1 MKKIIFIFLVLM
13 IAIGTITAQSD
24 DDLFGSDDD
33 FFGDDDFLIEEVAD
47 VSAKTDLSK
56 GMLFDNGSVKIGG
69 SLSASASFS
78 TTVYQKDNTDFAE
91 NLKAT
96 TLSPSLGSSI
106 TIDARPNQ
114 DLRLFSR
121 FNFGYPFVTR
131 AASTAIS
138 TATTTARKISE
149 DKTIYNTNVTTNV
162 ETKITDWIQLK
173 EMFTDF
179 NTGDYVSFRFGVHT
193 VTWGAGLF
201 YSPVSDMINTS
212 SIDPEHR
219 DEQVDGSL
227 NLRTLINIPGTMNNL
242 WFYVIPDQGT
252 WQARDTAL
260 AVKGEFLFGGWELG
274 AGAFYKYNTAP
285 RAMLTASGSIQKWG
299 LFGEAVYQYGSDRE
313 WIEKQ
318 SFDDKK
324 SVFKATAGF
333 MRSWSDPNITL
344 LAQYY
349 YDGNDFD
356 ASEYT
361 DIMFYF
367 QNMQLISEYGT
378 QGHNLA
384 VSVGFSKFFGCDDL
398 SFSLLGITNFT
409 KPKVIDLTTS
419 KNKFIL
425 SMLDADTQNA
435 VVEGINSVKNSPRT
449 ILSATLN
456 YSFNQNAS
464 MGFGPYVTL
473 SSWKKPPVVAV
484 KLNFSLGGGK
494 F

>member
-1 MKKIIFIFLVLM
+1 MKKTFVLLIVLLFTVGFLFS
-13 IAIGTITAQSD
+13 QSD

-33 FFGDDDFLIEEVAD
+33 FFGDDDFLIEEVED

-56 GMLFDNGSVKIGG
+56 GVLFDNGSVKIGG
-69 SLSASASFS
+69 SLSASASIS
-78 TTVYQKDNTDFAE
+78 TVVYQEDTEFLD
-91 NLKAT
+91 NLKAS
-96 TLSPSLGSSI
+96 TLTPSLGSSI

-121 FNFGYPFVTR
+121 FNMNYPFSGSVV
-131 AASTAIS
+131 
-138 TATTTARKISE
+138 
-149 DKTIYNTNVTTNV
+149 NV
-162 ETKITDWIQLK
+162 K

-179 NTGDYVSFRFGVHT
+179 NVGDYTSFRFGLHT
-193 VTWGAGLF
+193 VTWGTGLF

-242 WFYVIPDQGT
+242 WFYVIPDKGT

-260 AVKGEFLFGGWELG
+260 ALKGEFVAGGWELG

-285 RAMLTASGSIQKWG
+285 RAMLTASGSIKKWA

-313 WIEKQ
+313 WLEKQ

-333 MRSWSDPNITL
+333 MRSWDDPKISL

-356 ASEYT
+356 ASDLDDIFFYLDKEHPKNEDLIFEYA
-361 DIMFYF
+361 
-367 QNMQLISEYGT
+367 T
-378 QGHNLA
+378 QGHNLGI
-384 VSVGFSKFFGCDDL
+384 SVGLNELFGCKDLSLSFLGLTNFSKPDFIDFNSPKTVAEL
-398 SFSLLGITNFT
+398 YAKASTMTEEEQLELL
-409 KPKVIDLTTS
+409 
-419 KNKFIL
+419 
-425 SMLDADTQNA
+425 DTLKEA
-435 VVEGINSVKNSPRT
+435 YKYKMIIENSPRT
-449 ILSATLN
+449 ILSLTLN
-456 YSFNQNAS
+456 YSFNKNAS

-473 SSWKKPPVVAV
+473 VKWDKPPIVAV
-484 KLNFSLGGGK
+484 KVNFTLGGGK

>member
-1 MKKIIFIFLVLM
+1 MKKTFLFILVLLFT
-13 IAIGTITAQSD
+13 IGTITAQSD

-33 FFGDDDFLIEEVAD
+33 FFGDDDFLIEEVED

-56 GMLFDNGSVKIGG
+56 GILFDNGSVKIGG
-69 SLSASASFS
+69 SLSASASLS
-78 TTVYQKDNTDFAE
+78 TVVYKEDTEFIDNLE
-91 NLKAT
+91 AT
-96 TLSPSLGSSI
+96 TLTPSLGSSI

-121 FNFGYPFVTR
+121 FNMNYPF
-131 AASTAIS
+131 SG
-138 TATTTARKISE
+138 
-149 DKTIYNTNVTTNV
+149 NVLQV
-162 ETKITDWIQLK
+162 K

-179 NTGDYVSFRFGVHT
+179 NAGDYTSFRFGLHT
-193 VTWGAGLF
+193 VTWGTGLF

-227 NLRTLINIPGTMNNL
+227 NLRALINIPGTMNNL
-242 WFYVIPDQGT
+242 WFYVIPDKGT

-260 AVKGEFLFGGWELG
+260 AIKGEFVTGGWELG

-285 RAMLTASGSIQKWG
+285 RAMLTASGSIKKWA

-313 WIEKQ
+313 WIENQ

-333 MRSWSDPNITL
+333 MRNWSDPNISL

-367 QNMQLISEYGT
+367 QNMQFISEYGT
-378 QGHNLA
+378 KGHNLA
-384 VSVGFSKFFGCDDL
+384 VSVGFSKLFGCDDL
-398 SFSLLGITNFT
+398 SLSLLGITNFT
-409 KPKVIDLTTS
+409 KPKVIDLTTP
-419 KNKFIL
+419 KNAFIL
-425 SMLDADTQNA
+425 SMLDADTKNA
-435 VVEGINSVKNSPRT
+435 VIEGINSVKNSPRT

-456 YSFNQNAS
+456 YSFNDNAS

-473 SSWKKPPVVAV
+473 SDWKKPPIVAV
-484 KLNFSLGGGK
+484 KLNFTLGGGK

>member
-1 MKKIIFIFLVLM
+1 MKKTFLFILVLLFT
-13 IAIGTITAQSD
+13 IGTITAQSD

-33 FFGDDDFLIEEVAD
+33 FFGDDDFLIEEVED
-47 VSAKTDLSK
+47 VSAKTNLSK
-56 GMLFDNGSVKIGG
+56 GILFDNGSVKIGG
-69 SLSASASFS
+69 SLSASASLS
-78 TTVYQKDNTDFAE
+78 TVVYKEDTEFIDNLE
-91 NLKAT
+91 AT
-96 TLSPSLGSSI
+96 TLTPSLGSSI

-121 FNFGYPFVTR
+121 FNMNYPF
-131 AASTAIS
+131 SG
-138 TATTTARKISE
+138 
-149 DKTIYNTNVTTNV
+149 NVLQV
-162 ETKITDWIQLK
+162 K

-179 NTGDYVSFRFGVHT
+179 NAGDYTSFRFGLHT
-193 VTWGAGLF
+193 VTWGTGLF

-227 NLRTLINIPGTMNNL
+227 NLRALINIPGTMNNL
-242 WFYVIPDQGT
+242 WFYVIPDKGT

-260 AVKGEFLFGGWELG
+260 AIKGEFVTGGWELG

-285 RAMLTASGSIQKWG
+285 RAMLTASGSIKKWA

-313 WIEKQ
+313 WIENQ

-333 MRSWSDPNITL
+333 MRSWSDPNISL

-378 QGHNLA
+378 KGHNLA
-384 VSVGFSKFFGCDDL
+384 VSVGFSKLFGCDDL
-398 SFSLLGITNFT
+398 SLSLLGITNFT
-409 KPKVIDLTTS
+409 KPKVIDLTTT
-419 KNKFIL
+419 KNAFIL
-425 SMLDADTQNA
+425 SMLDADTKNA
-435 VVEGINSVKNSPRT
+435 VIEGINSVKNSPRT

-456 YSFNQNAS
+456 YSFNDNAS

-473 SSWKKPPVVAV
+473 SDWKKPPIVAV
-484 KLNFSLGGGK
+484 KLNFTLGGGK

>member
-1 MKKIIFIFLVLM
+1 MKKLLFILIVLLM
-13 IAIGTITAQSD
+13 SIGTIAAQSD

-33 FFGDDDFLIEEVAD
+33 FFGDDDFLIEEVED

-56 GMLFDNGSVKIGG
+56 GVLFDNGSVKIGG
-69 SLSASASFS
+69 SLSASASLS
-78 TTVYQKDNTDFAE
+78 TILYQKGNTDFAE
-91 NLKAT
+91 NLKNS

-106 TIDARPNQ
+106 TIDARPTQ

-121 FNFGYPFVTR
+121 FNMDYPFTGSVV
-131 AASTAIS
+131 
-138 TATTTARKISE
+138 
-149 DKTIYNTNVTTNV
+149 NV
-162 ETKITDWIQLK
+162 K

-179 NTGDYVSFRFGVHT
+179 NAGDYASFRFGLHT
-193 VTWGAGLF
+193 VTWGTGLF

-242 WFYVIPDQGT
+242 WFYVIPDKGT

-260 AVKGEFLFGGWELG
+260 AVKGEFVTGGWELG

-285 RAMLTASGSIQKWG
+285 RVMLTASGSIKKWA

-313 WIEKQ
+313 WLEKQ

-333 MRSWSDPNITL
+333 MRSWSDPNISL

-356 ASEYT
+356 ASTLT
-361 DIMFYF
+361 DCMFYLN
-367 QNMQLISEYGT
+367 NMNIVMSEYGT
-378 QGHNLA
+378 KGHN
-384 VSVGFSKFFGCDDL
+384 
-398 SFSLLGITNFT
+398 
-409 KPKVIDLTTS
+409 
-419 KNKFIL
+419 
-425 SMLDADTQNA
+425 
-435 VVEGINSVKNSPRT
+435 
-449 ILSATLN
+449 
-456 YSFNQNAS
+456 
-464 MGFGPYVTL
+464 
-473 SSWKKPPVVAV
+473 VA
-484 KLNFSLGGGK
+484 LSLG
-494 F
+494 